1 MMLLSI
7 QPRGLSK
14 GPQSG
19 FTLDHDPQRQVVLA
33 RKDDEVYLRL
43 KLDLFWA
50 HARGVKRFGV
60 LSDSVFTNCP
70 SRADFY
76 VPVNPWHYAVPTLR
90 EMSDSMHT
98 EEDIRL
104 TLEDRHPALASI
116 LIGIPLQQCPGLV
129 SRTFDGELA
138 HQFREDTYLQ
148 HCKER
153 IIALSATDALKTLD
167 RAIDFCAQLFDQT
180 TIQKLRQDLGA
191 PKASCPPM
199 AVSATKDARQGA
211 RQTKV
216 KRQTKAAPGTGPIDA
231 FLRTIKK

>member
-1 MMLLSI
+1 M
-7 QPRGLSK
+7 
-14 GPQSG
+14 
-19 FTLDHDPQRQVVLA
+19 
-33 RKDDEVYLRL
+33 YLRL

-50 HARGVKRFGV
+50 HARGVKRLGV
-60 LSDSVFTNCP
+60 LSDSIFTNCP

-104 TLEDRHPALASI
+104 TLEDRDPALASI
-116 LIGIPLQQCPGLV
+116 LTGIPLQQCPGLV

-167 RAIDFCAQLFDQT
+167 RAIDFVHNCL
-180 TIQKLRQDLGA
+180 
-191 PKASCPPM
+191 
-199 AVSATKDARQGA
+199 TKPQSRSSG
-211 RQTKV
+211 KIW
-216 KRQTKAAPGTGPIDA
+216 GPQRPHA
-231 FLRTIKK
+231 HQWPYLQLRTLDKERAKQK